1 MNAKDNVKPIKSS
14 VYGRRTLTVPVLKM
28 EDERVFRV
36 KILDAFRESK
46 AQNLADG
53 KRQMDPATVC
63 TVENLEDN
71 KRYTLIL
78 NKVLHGVIVEAFPD
92 NTYIGVSLEFVRHA
106 KSKGKRYHTFS
117 VDVLE

>member
-1 MNAKDNVKPIKSS
+1 MNIKETVKVEKSKNS
-14 VYGRRTLTVPVLKM
+14 TRRTLTVPVLKM
-28 EDERVFRV
+28 EDERVFQV

-63 TVENLEDN
+63 TVENIQDG